1 MATEIGKVG
10 WVDLTVPDAEKV
22 RDFYA
27 KVVGWSFEEVPMGGY
42 SDYSMVP
49 PGGKEPAA
57 GICHAR
63 GINDKIPPQW
73 LVYVPVANLS
83 VSIESCKSLGGK
95 VLDGPRN
102 MGGQMFASIQ
112 DPAGAV
118 MGLVGSV

>member
-1 MATEIGKVG
+1 MAMDIGKVG
-10 WVDLTVPDAEKV
+10 WVDLTVQDAEKV

-27 KVVGWSFEEVPMGGY
+27 QVIGWTIEEVGMGGY

-63 GINDKIPPQW
+63 GMNAKVPPQW
-73 LVYVPVANLS
+73 LVYVPVANLTAS
-83 VSIESCKSLGGK
+83 VAACKKLGGK
-95 VLDGPRN
+95 VLDGPRD
-102 MGGQMFASIQ
+102 MGGQMFCAIQ

-118 MGLVGSV
+118 MGLVGPV

>member
-1 MATEIGKVG
+1 MANEVGKVG
-10 WVDLTVPDAEKV
+10 WVDLTVTDAETV

-27 KVVGWSFEEVPMGGY
+27 KIVGWSFEEVPMGGY

-49 PGGKEPAA
+49 PGGTEPAA

-63 GINDKIPPQW
+63 GINSKIPPQW
-73 LVYVPVANLS
+73 LVYVPVANLTA
-83 VSIESCKSLGGK
+83 SIEACKAMGGK

-102 MGGQMFASIQ
+102 MGGQKFCAIQ

-118 MGLVGSV
+118 MGLVGPV